1 MLKNKKLMGLL
12 LVCVLLIGLSFYLY
26 SNDMTEYIILTG
38 TFLCVCGV
46 FIFDE
51 AKRAFS
57 SEISLYGDKVD
68 KLLKTYNPILISTT
82 SFPNLKDKSILPIEK
97 INDLFD
103 AQAEV
108 REPIYYIRTADSTAF
123 FIINDDSILISFV
136 KAGND
141 ETELEADFKKA
152 QQLAINLDNI
162 KDIDH
167 TIVVQDKD
175 KSFSISPLHRK
186 KKSAEEKKEEVK
198 EEKVE
203 EKKEEVK
210 EEKKPEKKKKSLKVD
225 EEII

>member
-1 MLKNKKLMGLL
+1 MKLS
-12 LVCVLLIGLSFYLY
+12 VL
-26 SNDMTEYIILTG
+26 T
-38 TFLCVCGV
+38 
-46 FIFDE
+46 
-51 AKRAFS
+51 A
-57 SEISLYGDKVD
+57 
-68 KLLKTYNPILISTT
+68 TYNRSNYLEK
-82 SFPNLKDKSILPIEK
+82 LYKSILKNIETSN
-97 INDLFD
+97 IE
-103 AQAEV
+103 AEW
-108 REPIYYIRTADSTAF
+108 I
-123 FIINDDSILISFV
+123 IINDGSILISVV

-210 EEKKPEKKKKSLKVD
+210 EEKKPEKKKKSLNVD